1 MKDLEKAMM
10 RQYKYQQRSHSAK
23 RLDLELATLQ
33 NWAENFIL
41 RKDGKLTISS
51 ENEIQHVLDKLR
63 IH

>member
-10 RQYKYQQRSHSAK
+10 RQYQSKQQSHSTK
-23 RLDLELATLQ
+23 RLDVELATLQ
-33 NWAENFIL
+33 DWAEKLIL

-63 IH
+63 LH

>member
-10 RQYKYQQRSHSAK
+10 KQYKYQQQGHSTK

-33 NWAENFIL
+33 DWAENLIL
-41 RKDGKLTISS
+41 RQDGKLTISS

>member
-10 RQYKYQQRSHSAK
+10 KQYKYQQRSHSTK

-33 NWAENFIL
+33 DWAENLIL
-41 RKDGKLTISS
+41 RNDGKLTISS